1 MSPKSTIPI
10 SRDAWHRLF
19 GGKTSGL
26 LFLFTM
32 FGFMLRIFGPKNI
45 GSS

>member
-26 LFLFTM
+26 LF
-32 FGFMLRIFGPKNI
+32 FMLRIFGPKNI